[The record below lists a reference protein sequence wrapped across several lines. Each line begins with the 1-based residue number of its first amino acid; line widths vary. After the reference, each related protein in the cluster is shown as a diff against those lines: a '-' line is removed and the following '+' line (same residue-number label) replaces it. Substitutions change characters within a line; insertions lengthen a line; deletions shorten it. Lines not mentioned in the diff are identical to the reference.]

1 VLNSWNLS
9 LCLQVKLAVE
19 TRCSALEESVA
30 RVEGGI
36 VAATEEAHATR
47 AAVAQGDV
55 KLKALHAL
63 QKLMARPDAA
73 EVFKKFDTDGDG
85 ALTSKRPLSL
95 SLCMFQLLELFTLHL
110 IPGTYLARSL

>member
-85 ALTSKRPLSL
+85 ALTSKRPRSRSAFSNCWSF
-95 SLCMFQLLELFTLHL
+95 SLCT
-110 IPGTYLARSL
+110 